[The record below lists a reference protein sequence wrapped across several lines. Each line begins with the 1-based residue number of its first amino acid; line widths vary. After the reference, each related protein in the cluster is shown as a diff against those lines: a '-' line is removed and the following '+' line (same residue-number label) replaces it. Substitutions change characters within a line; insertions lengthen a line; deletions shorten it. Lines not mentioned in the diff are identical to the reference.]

1 VLILHTILAAAAVGA
16 LALKPKGSMALVA
29 ILVAATLDIALGAP
43 VLPALETVA
52 PLLSFLA
59 AALTLA
65 ALLER
70 AGLAQRAAH
79 ALAVAARGHAL
90 TLYALVCA
98 LCALLTAV
106 VSLDGAVVLMV
117 PLLLALARDYRAPFA
132 PLFLGVITV
141 ANAASVAVPQGNP
154 TNLVL
159 MGQLGLSPAAFLAHM
174 LAPGLG
180 AAVICAGAVALRER
194 RMLATTYA
202 APPLSWTP
210 LSGPERHAALT
221 LVAAALAAWLA
232 PLLGLA
238 PWWPFIA
245 VVAVSLL
252 LRRERPNLSIP
263 WRIAV
268 QVAGLL
274 VATQALALHAPA
286 EPTHKL
292 AGLLA
297 IAIGIGAASALAN
310 NLPVSASATAL
321 LAAGPTAYVASI
333 GLAVGALAAPQGS
346 VATLIAADLAGPN
359 APPLQLRRL
368 APLAGAAVLVAT
380 LVFWA
385 TLRV

>member
-1 VLILHTILAAAAVGA
+1 MLIVHAILALAAVGL
-16 LALKPKGSMALVA
+16 LALRPTSSLAAVALV
-29 ILVAATLDIALGAP
+29 LAATLDIALGAP
-43 VLPALETVA
+43 VLPALETEA

-79 ALAVAARGHAL
+79 ALAAAARGHAL
-90 TLYALVCA
+90 ALYTLASA
-98 LCALLTAV
+98 LCVLLTAV

-117 PLLLALARDYRAPFA
+117 PLLLALTREYRAPFT

-180 AAVICAGAVALRER
+180 AAALCAGVVALRER
-194 RMLATTYA
+194 RTLATRYT
-202 APPLSWTP
+202 APTLSWTP
-210 LSGPERHAALT
+210 LSGPERHAAFT
-221 LVAAALAAWLA
+221 LLAAALAAWLA
-232 PLLGLA
+232 PLLGLG
-238 PWWPFIA
+238 PWWPFTA

-252 LRRERPNLSIP
+252 LRRERPHVSIP
-263 WRIAV
+263 WRIAA

-274 VATQALALHAPA
+274 VATKALALHLPA
-286 EPTHKL
+286 EPAHKL

-321 LAAGPTAYVASI
+321 LAAGPAAYAASI
-333 GLAVGALAAPQGS
+333 GLAVGALATPQGS

-359 APPLQLRRL
+359 APPLPLSRL
-368 APLAGAAVLVAT
+368 APLAAAAVLVAT
-380 LVFWA
+380 LLLWT
-385 TLRV
+385 TL